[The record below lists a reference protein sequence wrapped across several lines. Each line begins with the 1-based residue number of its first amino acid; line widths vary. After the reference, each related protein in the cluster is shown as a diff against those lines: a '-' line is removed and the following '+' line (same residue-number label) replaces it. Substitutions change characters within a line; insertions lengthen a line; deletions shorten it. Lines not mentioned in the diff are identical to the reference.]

1 MSRSTCLILAGL
13 AVILA
18 AQSAAGCSIALGP
31 KERLAGEATV
41 LDVPSGKETTFQF
54 EGIGI
59 GADCSATNRMQVSG
73 SQMALAVDWDVEVR
87 DLEGRPVGVV
97 DLGDPDRAWLS
108 ERFFRLDGGSVYF
121 PDEATGKVIRA
132 ELPSGGKRDVV
143 EIPTDQLNG
152 FTVQDGLISWISG
165 ADGLRLTVYDQTSG
179 TFVNK
184 DRPVLGSVFDPYL
197 HSAELLGI
205 DSGRAYVLVFK
216 GYGDSNAREVHAVDL
231 FSYESHLAANL
242 SERYSLWTAFHR
254 GELVVWDYQGIVIL
268 DLSTNST
275 RPVAVSV
282 GGYNLDYDGTTMV
295 FNRWIVLR
303 EPPLIPTSGPG
314 LLVLAAVSAA
324 AVAGILIPA
333 STWIVRRRRREKRE
347 ASPEAPAPVATDG
360 KGAQANAGRIPRA
373 HPDDHTRKS

>member
-1 MSRSTCLILAGL
+1 MIP
-13 AVILA
+13 A

-31 KERLAGEATV
+31 KDRLAGEAYV
-41 LDVPSGKETTFQF
+41 LDMPSGKETTFRF
-54 EGIGI
+54 DGVGI

-73 SQMALAVDWDVEVR
+73 SQTALAVHNSIELR
-87 DLEGRPVGVV
+87 DLEGRPLGVV

-121 PDEATGKVIRA
+121 PDEAAGKVVRA
-132 ELPSGGKRDVV
+132 EVPGGGKRDVV

-152 FTVQDGLISWISG
+152 FTVQDGLIAWIAG
-165 ADGLRLTVYDQTSG
+165 AEGLRLTVYDQASG
-179 TFVNK
+179 AFVNK
-184 DRPVLGSVFDPYL
+184 DRPVLESVFDPYL

-216 GYGDSNAREVHAVDL
+216 GYEASHAREVHAVDL
-231 FSYESHLAANL
+231 FSNVSRLAANL
-242 SERYSLWTAFHR
+242 SDGYGLSAAFHR
-254 GELVVWDYQGIVIL
+254 GELVVGDYGGFTIL
-268 DLSTNST
+268 DLSTNSS
-275 RPVAVSV
+275 RSVPASV
-282 GGYNLDYDGTTMV
+282 GGYNVDYDGTTIV
-295 FNRWIVLR
+295 FNRWVVLR

-347 ASPEAPAPVATDG
+347 ASPGVPAPVASDG
-360 KGAQANAGRIPRA
+360 KGAQAKAGRIAEAP
-373 HPDDHTRKS
+373 PDDQTGKS